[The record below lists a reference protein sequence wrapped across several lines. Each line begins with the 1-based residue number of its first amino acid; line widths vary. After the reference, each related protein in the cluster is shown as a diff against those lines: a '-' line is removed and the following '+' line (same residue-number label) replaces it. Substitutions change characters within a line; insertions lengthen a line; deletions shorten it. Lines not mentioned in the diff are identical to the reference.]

1 MYLCSE
7 GSARHEF
14 LVEGDVDDVIG
25 ALQGNE
31 ADDEPRWTLGV
42 NLGRDIAAPGADGDF
57 QVTLTCEG
65 DNEQNM
71 LKLDYLKLLV
81 RS

>member
-1 MYLCSE
+1 MFEYKRNSQNAQKRLKLTGVDLCSE

-31 ADDEPRWTLGV
+31 ADDEP
-42 NLGRDIAAPGADGDF
+42 
-57 QVTLTCEG
+57 C
-65 DNEQNM
+65 
-71 LKLDYLKLLV
+71 
-81 RS
+81 